1 MRRLADVAVAWGV
14 LAVAATP
21 SPAKLVD
28 AVLAVVEAR
37 TVAASDVALARALGV
52 LGFQPSTS
60 PIDRADLE
68 RFIDVLLILD
78 EATRVGVA
86 ADPAQIDGAWTAA
99 VAGWGDE
106 TTFQRWLDANTLQR
120 SRARRLVEDDVVRA
134 RFIETRFTE
143 LTAGES
149 AEQAQRE
156 WLEAARRRASIRVLL
171 PAETSMELPFPP
183 R

>member
-1 MRRLADVAVAWGV
+1 
-14 LAVAATP
+14 
-21 SPAKLVD
+21 
-28 AVLAVVEAR
+28 
-37 TVAASDVALARALGV
+37 
-52 LGFQPSTS
+52 
-60 PIDRADLE
+60 
-68 RFIDVLLILD
+68 
-78 EATRVGVA
+78 
-86 ADPAQIDGAWTAA
+86 
-99 VAGWGDE
+99 
-106 TTFQRWLDANTLQR
+106 
-120 SRARRLVEDDVVRA
+120 VRA